1 MNSSSVKEAEM
12 KKQTFIVVAS
22 VLGIIIALIM
32 FKALHLTPIWEKNAK
47 QFNSSFNI
55 ISGDAT
61 IEDLSRFT
69 TFEWDTLFS
78 FAPYTPK
85 EDVYKVV
92 GYQWDK
98 IDTTVSEG
106 MNQIV
111 FLKEDKVVCYIDGY
125 PDKYKVF
132 FEFGQYVGNYIKL
145 TCSDKLTFHM
155 MVTDGGIRKFK
166 YVK

>member
-1 MNSSSVKEAEM
+1 M

-22 VLGIIIALIM
+22 VLVIIIALIM
-32 FKALHLTPIWEKNAK
+32 FKALHLTPIWEINAK
-47 QFNSSFNI
+47 QFNSSFNT
-55 ISGDAT
+55 ISGNAT
-61 IEDLSRFT
+61 IDDLSRFT

-111 FLKEDKVVCYIDGY
+111 FLKEGKVVCYIDGY

-132 FEFGQYVGNYIKL
+132 FEFGQYTGNYIKL
-145 TCSDKLTFHM
+145 TSSDKLIFYM